1 MIRRVAILV
10 CLCLAVAGRAWAAG
24 FPDAPGGIGPRDVFV
39 LAGREGPEASLE
51 ARDSVRLIADGY
63 DAGEVLESLRIM
75 HPLHGAAFPADLAPP
90 LVSWVDGHPRADMWL
105 VAVRLADSRAVYA
118 LCRERSWVPSEEVWR
133 VVRAATR
140 ERQAVIA
147 VYGVDS
153 ETFRV
158 VSQDAV
164 AVSTS
169 RDRVDALIVY
179 RQLPPLFRVAEAHPD
194 LISGR
199 LADPAAPD
207 PPRVLFQ
214 GAPACVGCH
223 SFSRDGRVF
232 GMDYDHAGDKGG
244 FVLTEV
250 RRDMSLSKADLI
262 TWNGFPK
269 VEGRPNTGLFARVA
283 PDGRRVV
290 GMVNEVSLLVKTEDP
305 FASQLFYPLRGILA
319 VYDRSDGTFAALAGA
334 DDPAAIQACPDI
346 SPDGRWVVFAKSGN
360 RMEVARELGGKTVF
374 AAPEATLEEFNA
386 AYPVRFDLY
395 RTSFGKS
402 GAGRAEPL
410 PGAGGNGMSNVNP
423 RFSPDGK
430 WIVFTRSRFG
440 LILQPDS
447 RLVIVPASG
456 GTPREMTCNLGT
468 MNSWH
473 AFSPNG
479 KWLLFVSKETGPE
492 SRVWLTHVDERGRD
506 TPPVLLHRLGE
517 PGMAVNVPEFVSR
530 AAGGMERIVFPV
542 Q

>member
-1 MIRRVAILV
+1 MIRLVAIFV
-10 CLCLAVAGRAWAAG
+10 CLSLCAAG
-24 FPDAPGGIGPRDVFV
+24 NAPAGGLPDAPGGIGPADVFV
-39 LAGREGPEASLE
+39 LAGREGTEASLE
-51 ARDSVRLIADGY
+51 ARDMVRLIAAGY

-75 HPLHGAAFPADLAPP
+75 HPLHGAVFPADLAPP

-105 VAVRLADSRAVYA
+105 VSIRLPGSRAVYA
-118 LCRERSWVPSEEVWR
+118 LCRERSFVPSEEIWR
-133 VVRAATR
+133 MVRAATR
-140 ERQAVIA
+140 ERQAVIT
-147 VYGVDS
+147 VHGVDS
-153 ETFRV
+153 GTFQV
-158 VSQDAV
+158 VSQDCV
-164 AVSTS
+164 SVSTS
-169 RDRVDALIVY
+169 RDRVDALIMY
-179 RQLPPLFRVAEAHPD
+179 RQLPPLFRVAEAQPD

-199 LADPAAPD
+199 LADPASPD
-207 PPRVLFQ
+207 TPRVLFQ

-223 SFSRDGRVF
+223 SFSGGGRVF

-250 RRDMSLSKADLI
+250 RRDMDLSKADLI

-290 GMVNEVSLLVKTEDP
+290 GMVNEVSLLVKTDDP

-319 VYDRSDGTFAALAGA
+319 VYDRRDGTFVPLAGA
-334 DDPAAIQACPDI
+334 DDPAAIQACPDV
-346 SPDGRWVVFAKSGN
+346 SPDGRWVVFAKSLD

-374 AAPEATLEEFNA
+374 AAPDATLEEFNA
-386 AYPVRFDLY
+386 AYPVRFGLY
-395 RTSFGKS
+395 RTSFGKR

-410 PGAGGNGMSNVNP
+410 PGADGNGMSNVNP

-430 WIVFTRSRFG
+430 WIVFTRSRYG

-447 RLVIVPASG
+447 RLVIVPAAG
-456 GTPREMTCNLGT
+456 GTPREMACNLGN

-479 KWLLFVSKETGPE
+479 KWLLFVSKETGAD
-492 SRVWLTHVDERGRD
+492 SRVWITHVDGRGRD

-517 PGMAVNVPEFVSR
+517 PGLAVNVPEFVPR
-530 AAGGMERIVFPV
+530 AAGVMERITFPG